1 MSKVLVTGGAG
12 FIGSHLVDRLIKEGH
27 RVVVVDNLSTG
38 KKENLNPRAKFYKAD
53 ICGSKISQIFKKEK
67 PQIVFHYAAQIDVRK
82 SMENPAEDAKVN
94 ILGTLNVIQ
103 NFISINQQNQ
113 HESASKKFIF
123 ASSVGVYGE
132 PKELPVTENH
142 SLNPLAPYPITKL
155 AIEKYLNYYQEQ
167 GLDFVILRYANIYGP
182 RQSSLGEGG
191 VVAIFIRQL
200 LNQKKPVIFG
210 DGNQTRDFLYIQDA
224 ISAAIKSIKAFSGA
238 VYNIGTDREITI
250 NNLLKL
256 LSQKLNK
263 KVKPIFRPLRQGEIV
278 KSRVDFSKAKRE
290 LKWSP
295 KYNLDKGLEKTV
307 NWFKDEAKKK
317 IKK

>member
-1 MSKVLVTGGAG
+1 M
-12 FIGSHLVDRLIKEGH
+12 
-27 RVVVVDNLSTG
+27 
-38 KKENLNPRAKFYKAD
+38 
-53 ICGSKISQIFKKEK
+53 
-67 PQIVFHYAAQIDVRK
+67 
-82 SMENPAEDAKVN
+82 
-94 ILGTLNVIQ
+94 
-103 NFISINQQNQ
+103 
-113 HESASKKFIF
+113 
-123 ASSVGVYGE
+123 YGE

-191 VVAIFIRQL
+191 VVAIFIGQL

-224 ISAAIKSIKAFSGA
+224 ISAAIKSIKASPGTT
-238 VYNIGTDREITI
+238 YNIGTNKEITI

-307 NWFKDEAKKK
+307 NWFKDEAKRK
-317 IKK
+317 IEK